1 MVAVTHGRPPMM
13 SSQLATSL
21 SLPKQLHQHD
31 STTHTAFFVKS
42 VELYE
47 IIQSLYYGADERS
60 RVYAYDGST
69 LNEHSEDLGMVIQL
83 DRELVK
89 WERSLPDW
97 LRCNTRHTRGE
108 VTHRQAVVLHIR
120 YVQLTQALASL
131 TRGKPSARA
140 HSTST
145 THFGP
150 FLSQSIRAPSFI

>member
-60 RVYAYDGST
+60 RVYAFDGSIS
-69 LNEHSEDLGMVIQL
+69 NEHSDDLGMVIQL

-89 WERSLPDW
+89 WERNLPDW

-120 YVQLTQALASL
+120 YVCSTYLGSVITNSKKAFC
-131 TRGKPSARA
+131 TRA
-140 HSTST
+140 
-145 THFGP
+145 FYFYDP
-150 FLSQSIRAPSFI
+150 FWPVSV